1 MAHPQQMLRGCVE
14 IHTILAENSKFQ
26 CKTLEEIKVELK
38 SINEK
43 MEAQNN
49 RIWVLYTKI
58 IFIACLS
65 GGGVSALVQY
75 VL

>member
-1 MAHPQQMLRGCVE
+1 MATHKMLPSCVE

-26 CKTLEEIKVELK
+26 CKALEEIKVELK

-43 MEAQNN
+43 MEVQSN

-58 IFIACLS
+58 IIIACLS
-65 GGGVSALVQY
+65 GGGTAGLLKLV
-75 VL
+75 L

>member
-1 MAHPQQMLRGCVE
+1 MATHKMLPDCVE

-26 CKTLEEIKVELK
+26 CKALEEIKVELK

-43 MEAQNN
+43 MEAQSN

-58 IFIACLS
+58 ILIACLS